1 MTKRV
6 IVAGG
11 RNFDNYQLLQSCLD
25 YIFKDISP
33 KVDIEIVSGH
43 AEGADKLGEKY
54 AKDHNLSLKVFP
66 AEWEKYGKKAG
77 SIRNSQMID
86 YAKEQIPMVVAFWN
100 GKSRGT
106 MDTLSKAQLNGIES
120 IVILFNSEGDM
131 LRSIRY
137 DYGYIEENIG
147 DNNPIDGQ
155 LKFDL

>member
-11 RNFDNYQLLQSCLD
+11 RSFGNYQLLKSCLD
-25 YIFKDISP
+25 YIFNNINHE
-33 KVDIEIVSGH
+33 VDIEIVSGR
-43 AEGADKLGEKY
+43 AEGADKLGERY
-54 AKDHNLSLKVFP
+54 AQEHNLSCKIFP
-66 AEWEKYGKKAG
+66 AEWGKYGKKAG
-77 SIRNSQMID
+77 PIRNSQMID

-120 IVILFNSEGDM
+120 IVILFNSEGNM

-137 DYGYIEENIG
+137 DYGYIEG
-147 DNNPIDGQ
+147 DIADSIAIDGQ
-155 LKFDL
+155 LKLDL